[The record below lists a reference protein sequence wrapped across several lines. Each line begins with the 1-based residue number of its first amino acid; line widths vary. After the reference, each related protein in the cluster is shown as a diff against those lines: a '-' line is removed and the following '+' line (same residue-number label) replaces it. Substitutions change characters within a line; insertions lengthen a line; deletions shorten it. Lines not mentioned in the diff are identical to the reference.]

1 MNNGRIKFYCQL
13 VADTLLVISLQ
24 GVNHK
29 HNLLSSFDSNL
40 RFTIKFLKNEV
51 PYICDFELSPGR
63 ISIYSKDTNTGLY
76 VNYTNV
82 IAWWYHTKW
91 INSLVIH
98 ASKICTSNKS
108 SSELKLIE
116 KYASWN
122 DFPKHIVNNITVF
135 VKLFRSIKIKNN
147 LLLQR
152 NKRNLF

>member
-63 ISIYSKDTNTGLY
+63 ISFIRRAQ
-76 VNYTNV
+76 
-82 IAWWYHTKW
+82 I
-91 INSLVIH
+91 LV
-98 ASKICTSNKS
+98 
-108 SSELKLIE
+108 
-116 KYASWN
+116 YM
-122 DFPKHIVNNITVF
+122 
-135 VKLFRSIKIKNN
+135 
-147 LLLQR
+147 
-152 NKRNLF
+152 